1 MSLQDKVVLITGAT
15 GEFGPNVARAFAEA
29 GARLALTGRKA
40 EAAAAL
46 GHKLGLGDDRMLAV
60 AADVT
65 NTQSVAALVQAV
77 LDKWGRV
84 DVLVNVAGGYRPGK
98 PVQELDDETFD
109 FMLNLNG
116 RSAFNTCRAV
126 IPHMLA
132 QGSGKIIN
140 IGARQALQAPRK
152 ALAYAASKA
161 LVLRLTEA
169 LSAEV
174 RDNGINVNAVIPSSI
189 DTETNRKNSPD
200 ADFTKWVPPEKLA
213 AVILF
218 LASADADAIHG
229 AAIPVYGRSG

>member
-1 MSLQDKVVLITGAT
+1 MSMHDKVVLITGAT

-46 GHKLGLGDDRMLAV
+46 GSELGLGDDRALAV

-65 NTQSVAALVQAV
+65 DSKSVAALVQAV

-98 PVQELDDETFD
+98 PIQEMEDADLD
-109 FMLNLNG
+109 FMFNLNG
-116 RSAFNTCRAV
+116 RSVFNTCRAV

-132 QGSGKIIN
+132 QGSGKIVT

-152 ALAYAASKA
+152 ALGYAASKA

-174 RDNGINVNAVIPSSI
+174 RDAGVNVNAVIPSSI

-200 ADFTKWVPPEKLA
+200 ADFSKWVAPEKLA

-218 LASADADAIHG
+218 LASDDADAING

>member
-1 MSLQDKVVLITGAT
+1 MSFHDQVVLITGAT
-15 GEFGPNVARAFAEA
+15 GEFGPNVARAFAAE

-46 GHKLGLGDDRMLAV
+46 AREIGLGDDRALAV

-65 NTQSVAALVQAV
+65 NADSVAALIQAV
-77 LDKWGRV
+77 IDKWGRV
-84 DVLVNVAGGYRPGK
+84 DVLVNVAGGGKPGK
-98 PVQELDDETFD
+98 PVHEMADADLD

-132 QGSGKIIN
+132 QGSGKIVN
-140 IGARQALQAPRK
+140 IGAKAALQAGRK
-152 ALAYAASKA
+152 SLGYAAAKS

-174 RDNGINVNAVIPSSI
+174 RDAGVNVNAVIPSSI

-200 ADFTKWVPPEKLA
+200 ADYSKWVTPEKLA
-213 AVILF
+213 AVIMF
-218 LASADADAIHG
+218 LASDAGSAIHG
-229 AAIPVYGRSG
+229 AAIPVYGRTG